1 MAVAAGTR
9 GLAASD
15 ISAVA
20 GWYGKLPSL
29 GDFASRRLEGDFI
42 DAWDLWLGERLQ
54 ALKES
59 RGAAWLDAYLHSPPW
74 RFLLTPGVLTG
85 FDGRQ
90 VLAGVLLSSV
100 DRVGRYFPLT
110 IVAALPAVPTS
121 AQEIGALLAWM
132 QRIENM
138 ALDALH
144 AEWGIDALE
153 NALDGLPP
161 PARQASVAADD
172 PLDSA
177 MRELA
182 SALADGG
189 GAVELAPAA
198 ARQDLATVISGAM
211 NPAAASSRVVAGQP
225 STLRGIALWLAD
237 GPERQRIL
245 VTRGLPAVRE
255 FSLMFGEGP
264 GGGQASAAP
273 MPALIPADADLLA
286 MFDSTPPASAPTAAA
301 VQGGDVLGLF
311 AASADAPKGDDG
323 ADGGDETRPGDDDI
337 LALFDALPGSGG
349 AVQGDATQASDPDIL
364 DLFGGKP
371 NDDEKAL

>member
-1 MAVAAGTR
+1 MVVAAGTR

-15 ISAVA
+15 IRAVA

-54 ALKES
+54 ALKDS
-59 RGAAWLDAYLHSPPW
+59 RGEAWLDAYLHSPPW

-85 FDGRQ
+85 SDGRS

-110 IVAALPAVPTS
+110 IVAALPALPTS
-121 AQEIGALLAWM
+121 AQAIDALLAWM

-138 ALDALH
+138 ALDALQG
-144 AEWGIDALE
+144 EWGIDALE
-153 NALDGLPP
+153 NALGGLPP
-161 PARQASVAADD
+161 PGGQASVAADD

-177 MRELA
+177 TRELA
-182 SALADGG
+182 SALAGGG

-198 ARQDLATVISGAM
+198 ARQDLATVIAGAM
-211 NPAAASSRVVAGQP
+211 DPAAARSRVVAGQP
-225 STLRGIALWLAD
+225 PALQELGLWLA
-237 GPERQRIL
+237 ERPGRQQIL
-245 VTRGLPAVRE
+245 VTHGLPAAHE
-255 FSLMFGEGP
+255 FSLMFGQGV
-264 GGGQASAAP
+264 GGDQESTAP

-286 MFDSTPPASAPTAAA
+286 MFDPPAASAPTAAA

-311 AASADAPKGDDG
+311 AASADAKAAEDE
-323 ADGGDETRPGDDDI
+323 GDETRPGDHDI
-337 LALFDALPGSGG
+337 LALFDALPSSGG
-349 AVQGDATQASDPDIL
+349 TVLGEATQASDPDIL

-371 NDDEKAL
+371 SDDDKAL

>member
-1 MAVAAGTR
+1 MVVAAGTR

-15 ISAVA
+15 IRAVA

-54 ALKES
+54 ALKDS
-59 RGAAWLDAYLHSPPW
+59 RGEAWLDAYLHSPPW

-85 FDGRQ
+85 SDGRS

-110 IVAALPAVPTS
+110 IVAALPALPTS
-121 AQEIGALLAWM
+121 AQAIDALLAWM

-138 ALDALH
+138 ALDALQG
-144 AEWGIDALE
+144 EWGVDALE
-153 NALDGLPP
+153 NALGGLPP
-161 PARQASVAADD
+161 PGRQAGVAADD

-177 MRELA
+177 TRELA
-182 SALADGG
+182 SALAGGG

-198 ARQDLATVISGAM
+198 ARQDLATVIAGAM
-211 NPAAASSRVVAGQP
+211 DPAAARSRVVAGQP
-225 STLRGIALWLAD
+225 PALQGLGLWLAECP
-237 GPERQRIL
+237 GRQQIL
-245 VTRGLPAVRE
+245 VTHGLPAAHE
-255 FSLMFGEGP
+255 FSLMFGQGV
-264 GGGQASAAP
+264 GGGQESTAP

-286 MFDSTPPASAPTAAA
+286 MFDPPAASAPTAAA

-311 AASADAPKGDDG
+311 AASADAKATEDE
-323 ADGGDETRPGDDDI
+323 ADETRPGDHDI
-337 LALFDALPGSGG
+337 LALFDALPSSGG
-349 AVQGDATQASDPDIL
+349 TVLGEATQGSDPDIL

-371 NDDEKAL
+371 SDDDKAL